1 MADDAQ
7 LRMLTANEAITV
19 IAAALDVTEVAQPPI
34 VLIDGRS
41 GAGKSTLANLVRKR
55 VPWAQIIRLDDIYP
69 GWDGL
74 AAAREHLQR
83 HVLDPLA
90 EGRVARWPRWDWQSD
105 AVGEWVTV
113 DSAAPMI
120 VEGVGAVSAASRSSA
135 QLAVWVELDS
145 RSRKK
150 RALARDGDRF
160 APHWHSW
167 ARLESAFIERE
178 HPREHSDAIVDGRT
192 IAG

>member
-1 MADDAQ
+1 
-7 LRMLTANEAITV
+7 MLTANEAITV
-19 IAAALDVTEVAQPPI
+19 IAAALDVTGGARAPI

-41 GAGKSTLANLVRKR
+41 GAGKSTLANLVRER
-55 VPWAQIIRLDDIYP
+55 VPRARIIRLDDIYP

-90 EGRVARWPRWDWQSD
+90 EGRVARWPRWDWQSGE
-105 AVGEWVTV
+105 VSEWVTV
-113 DSAAPMI
+113 DSTAPII

-160 APHWHSW
+160 AAHWHSW

-178 HPREHSDAIVDGRT
+178 HPREQSDATVDGRT
-192 IAG
+192 IAR